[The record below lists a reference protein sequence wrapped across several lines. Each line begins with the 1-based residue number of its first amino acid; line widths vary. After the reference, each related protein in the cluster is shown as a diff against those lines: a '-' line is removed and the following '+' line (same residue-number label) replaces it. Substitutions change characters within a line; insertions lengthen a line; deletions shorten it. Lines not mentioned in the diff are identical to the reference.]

1 MVNFFLFLK
10 DSLGFLGIP
19 GAFGANRC
27 LLSGYFWDSLAIL
40 GGFEGFTA
48 AVVDFLGFLRDSQG
62 FFGIPG
68 AFGAHRC
75 FLSGFFGIL
84 QGSCEESRRFQGL
97 PGPSLNDS
105 GELTSRK

>member
-1 MVNFFLFLK
+1 MPLGPIVAFFQDIF
-10 DSLGFLGIP
+10 GI
-19 GAFGANRC
+19 
-27 LLSGYFWDSLAIL
+27 LWQFW
-40 GGFEGFTA
+40 GVFEGFTA